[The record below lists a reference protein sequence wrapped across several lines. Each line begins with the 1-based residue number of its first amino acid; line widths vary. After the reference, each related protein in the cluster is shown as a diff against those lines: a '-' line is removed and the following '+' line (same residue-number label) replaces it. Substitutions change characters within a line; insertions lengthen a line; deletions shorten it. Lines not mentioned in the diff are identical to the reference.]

1 MRRGTLAF
9 RLYALALFQL
19 VLLGGAVVGVGF
31 LIEPARPEHG
41 AEMAPGPPPP
51 AFEPGS
57 GPHGPPHGPPP
68 PGPGADRGGLR
79 RGHPGPLRPLL
90 TFFFSGLIILGI
102 GSVLT
107 ARWILRPLHALS
119 RAARALGDGDLRART
134 GLARDDELGDVAR
147 AFDDMAERIQKLLSA
162 ERELLANVSHELRT
176 PLARIRVAL
185 DIAGEGDAEAGRIS
199 MTEIGVDLGEL
210 ESLIDDILTTARLEA
225 SVAAPRSTFALHF
238 QDTAPDV
245 LCTRAADRLRA
256 MHPRRPLDVTVAPGL
271 PDVRVDPVLFRRVL
285 DNLLENAHKYSPD
298 HARPIRLRAALE
310 DDKLLFEVKD
320 EGMGIQAED
329 LPHVFTAFFRGERSR
344 SRGTGGVGLGLTLA
358 RRIVDAHG
366 GTIDV
371 TSAPGDGTRVIVKL
385 PRASA

>member
-31 LIEPARPEHG
+31 LIEPERPEHDHG

-51 AFEPGS
+51 FAHDPGS
-57 GPHGPPHGPPP
+57 HGPPHGPPP
-68 PGPGADRGGLR
+68 PGGPGGGPHRGR
-79 RGHPGPLRPLL
+79 PSPLRPLL
-90 TFFFSGLIILGI
+90 TFFFSGLVILGV
-102 GSVLT
+102 GSLLT
-107 ARWILRPLHALS
+107 ARWILRPLDALS
-119 RAARALGDGDLRART
+119 KAARALGDGDLRART
-134 GLARDDELGDVAR
+134 GLSRDDELGDVAR
-147 AFDDMAERIQKLLSA
+147 AFDDMAERVQKLLVA

-238 QDTAPDV
+238 QDTAPEV
-245 LCTRAADRLRA
+245 LCTRAADRLRG
-256 MHPRRPLDVTVAPGL
+256 MHPRRPLDVTVAQGL
-271 PDVRVDPVLFRRVL
+271 PAVRVDPVLFRRVL

-298 HARPIRLRAALE
+298 LTRPIHLRADRE
-310 DDKLLFEVKD
+310 GDKVLFEVKD
-320 EGMGIQAED
+320 EGMGIREED

-358 RRIVDAHG
+358 KRIVEAHG

-371 TSAPGDGTRVIVKL
+371 TSAPSDGTRVVVKL
-385 PRASA
+385 PHASA